1 MLKFDK
7 RFNSN
12 WIKRHVSDEFVRNS
26 RMEGY
31 RARSAYKLL
40 QIIEKFPLINEAISR
55 PNSMFADLGAAPG
68 SWSQVLAK
76 NSHSSSKILA
86 IDRLKMNPLEK
97 TIFVQEDFSLLQD
110 DIIFND
116 FIIQKDGKVSIFDI
130 VLSDICVELSG
141 NAIVDNSRNSELWSL
156 VLNFCTKYLKSNQH
170 LLIKVFDSGEM
181 IKFKEN
187 VRNMFNK
194 VQVYKPR
201 SSRSESSE
209 TYLICLQKRQIV
221 K

>member
-12 WIKRHVSDEFVRNS
+12 WINRHVSDEFVRNS
-26 RMEGY
+26 KMEGY

-40 QIIEKFPLINEAISR
+40 QIIEKFPLINEAVSR
-55 PNSMFADLGAAPG
+55 PNSIFADLGAAPG
-68 SWSQVLAK
+68 SWSQVLAR
-76 NSHSSSKILA
+76 NSHSSAKILA

-97 TIFVQEDFSLLQD
+97 AIFVQQDFSLLQD
-110 DIIFND
+110 DIIFNK
-116 FIIQKDGKVSIFDI
+116 FGIQNEYVFDI
-130 VLSDICVELSG
+130 VLSDMCVELSG
-141 NAIVDNSRNSELWSL
+141 NAIVDNCRNSELWSL
-156 VLNFCTKYLKSNQH
+156 VLDFCTKHLKSNRH
-170 LLIKVFDSGEM
+170 LLVKVFNSYEM

-187 VRNMFNK
+187 LGNIFSK

-201 SSRSESSE
+201 SSRSDSSE
-209 TYLICLQKRQIV
+209 TYLICLQKRQNI